1 MNKTIVAVAFA
12 LLLSFPARAGIMHV
26 TKAEL
31 NFNQLVA
38 ELEADTGLEFSA
50 DCATCTV
57 HGYVSYVD
65 GKVKVTVYE
74 ETHPTIVRIATAT
87 FNAALRTQITTTVM
101 DHTP

>member
-1 MNKTIVAVAFA
+1 MNKTIIAVVFSF
-12 LLLSFPARAGIMHV
+12 LLSFPSQAGIMHV
-26 TKAEL
+26 TKVSI
-31 NFNQLVA
+31 NFIQLVA
-38 ELEADTGLEFSA
+38 ELEADTGLKFAA